1 MIIMITDAAIR
12 IMIIIVHIIG
22 RITIIR
28 IIGNQQGYF
37 GSPSIGVWC
46 NGSTTDFDSVGSG
59 SSPDT
64 PSKHCPRSLTGES
77 TTLRT

>member
-37 GSPSIGVWC
+37 GSPSIGVYC
-46 NGSTTDFDSVGSG
+46 NGSKTDFDSVSPG
-59 SSPDT
+59 SSPGT
-64 PSKHCPRSLTGES
+64 PSQFCPRSLTGES